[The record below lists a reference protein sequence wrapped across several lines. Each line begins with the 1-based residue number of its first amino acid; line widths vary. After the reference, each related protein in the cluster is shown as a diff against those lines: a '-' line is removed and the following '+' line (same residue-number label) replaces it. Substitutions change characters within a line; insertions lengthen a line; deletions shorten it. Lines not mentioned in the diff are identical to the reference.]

1 MFVNSYCGEDGKI
14 KKVESECG
22 FFVRTARRVGAGG
35 HLLVAD
41 VTINEI
47 GYSFG
52 YSKNAGFSFL
62 STKLPEI
69 VWLGSSSRDTRAYF
83 EQDGMLFY
91 MDNLGGMVVIPA
103 K

>member
-1 MFVNSYCGEDGKI
+1 MFVNSYFEEDGKI
-14 KKVESECG
+14 KRVEHECS

-69 VWLGSSSRDTRAYF
+69 VWLGSKGDTRAYF
-83 EQDGMLFY
+83 EQDEMLFY

>member
-1 MFVNSYCGEDGKI
+1 MFVNSYCGEDGEVR
-14 KKVESECG
+14 KVEHECG
-22 FFVRTARRVGAGG
+22 FFVRTARRTGAGG
-35 HLLVAD
+35 HFFIAD
-41 VTINEI
+41 VEINGI

-69 VWLGSSSRDTRAYF
+69 VWLGSKGDTRAYF
-83 EQDGMLFY
+83 EQDEMLFY